1 MQSRGDGVGCRV
13 LQDALSGSSAP
24 SYGMTVPLGV
34 GWRHAAGW
42 KRAGRG
48 QCFDQSASE
57 ALVLRAEKA
66 QVISDLNAV
75 FNETGVVVVTQYRGL
90 TVPEVT
96 MLRSQMRQQ
105 GASFKVTKNR
115 LTVRA
120 IAETGFAEL
129 VPLFRGPTAI
139 AYSRDPVAAAKV
151 AVEYAKKNDKLQII
165 GGGLAG
171 SILSVEQVRALAEL
185 PSLDDLRAKLIALI
199 NTPASRLVGLLQ
211 APGGQLAR
219 LLQAKSDQGAAA

>member
-1 MQSRGDGVGCRV
+1 M
-13 LQDALSGSSAP
+13 
-24 SYGMTVPLGV
+24 
-34 GWRHAAGW
+34 
-42 KRAGRG
+42 
-48 QCFDQSASE
+48 
-57 ALVLRAEKA
+57 LRAEKA
-66 QVISDLNAV
+66 QVIQDLNAV

-96 MLRSQMRQQ
+96 QLRAQMRQA
-105 GASFKVTKNR
+105 GGSFRVTKNR

-120 IAETGFAEL
+120 LEETGFSGL
-129 VPLFRGPTAI
+129 VPLFKGPTAI

-151 AVEYAKKNDKLQII
+151 AVEYAKKNEKLQII

-171 SILSVEQVRALAEL
+171 SILQADQVRALAEL

-199 NTPASRLVGLLQ
+199 NTPAQRLVGLLQ

-219 LLQAKSDQGAAA
+219 VLKAKSEL